1 MNTTPGDLIFA
12 LIIKLTVCQHEENFF
27 GCGIRGE
34 LTCGNIQAG
43 NHIGAAIRS
52 QAAQGAGNKINVVLV
67 SNGLLLYNGSSV
79 IDIGKLDHR
88 EVEGNALFLQFGDHV
103 VDADGIKG
111 EVQSINVLRQ
121 LVKVIVEINNE
132 KEIREYKVED
142 LKFKSR
148 RRREKLDISDEELRQ
163 LEVLD
168 KREGKSKLDDD

>member
-1 MNTTPGDLIFA
+1 MKKKHTNTLIRDFLMSETMLLMLMA
-12 LIIKLTVCQHEENFF
+12 LKVKF
-27 GCGIRGE
+27 
-34 LTCGNIQAG
+34 
-43 NHIGAAIRS
+43 S
-52 QAAQGAGNKINVVLV
+52 M
-67 SNGLLLYNGSSV
+67 
-79 IDIGKLDHR
+79 
-88 EVEGNALFLQFGDHV
+88 
-103 VDADGIKG
+103 
-111 EVQSINVLRQ
+111 NVLRQ

>member
-1 MNTTPGDLIFA
+1 MSETMLLMLMA
-12 LIIKLTVCQHEENFF
+12 LKVRF
-27 GCGIRGE
+27 
-34 LTCGNIQAG
+34 
-43 NHIGAAIRS
+43 RS
-52 QAAQGAGNKINVVLV
+52 V
-67 SNGLLLYNGSSV
+67 
-79 IDIGKLDHR
+79 
-88 EVEGNALFLQFGDHV
+88 
-103 VDADGIKG
+103 
-111 EVQSINVLRQ
+111 NVLRQ

>member
-1 MNTTPGDLIFA
+1 MSETMLLMLMA
-12 LIIKLTVCQHEENFF
+12 LKVRFRC
-27 GCGIRGE
+27 
-34 LTCGNIQAG
+34 
-43 NHIGAAIRS
+43 
-52 QAAQGAGNKINVVLV
+52 
-67 SNGLLLYNGSSV
+67 
-79 IDIGKLDHR
+79 
-88 EVEGNALFLQFGDHV
+88 
-103 VDADGIKG
+103 
-111 EVQSINVLRQ
+111 INVLRQ